1 MGHPGTA
8 VVGSLDMK
16 RVLFMLLLFSPVVAL
31 AVDDSTP
38 DYTRPTILRILH
50 DQDVEHAPF
59 KIDVGMLTVNTR
71 STRYRMAWLPFLAP
85 LPYSYPRHTM
95 ELPNPFVL
103 TGTDIPYVPPPQQTP
118 NSH

>member
-1 MGHPGTA
+1 
-8 VVGSLDMK
+8 MK
-16 RVLFMLLLFSPVVAL
+16 RALLAVLLMLSPVVGL
-31 AVDDSTP
+31 AADDSTP
-38 DYTRPTILRILH
+38 DYARPPILRILH
-50 DQDVEHAPF
+50 ERDIEQAPF

-85 LPYSYPRHTM
+85 LPYSYPRQTM

-103 TGTDIPYVPPPQQTP
+103 TGTDIPYVPPP

>member
-1 MGHPGTA
+1 
-8 VVGSLDMK
+8 MK

-31 AVDDSTP
+31 AADDSKA

-50 DQDVEHAPF
+50 DQDIEQAPF

-71 STRYRMAWLPFLAP
+71 STRYRMAWLPLLAP
-85 LPYSYPRHTM
+85 LPYSYPRQTM
-95 ELPNPFVL
+95 ELPNP
-103 TGTDIPYVPPPQQTP
+103 TGTDIPYVPPPQQEPPTP